1 MNHPQNENTD
11 QLFNQQIRTI
21 VLPAIKISLELKGL
35 VLHHVGLCTCADCVG
50 IRAKMAMTECVF
62 TIPESAQVIYALA
75 QADTDASLDLAGTI
89 CYASGEA
96 FGCRVD
102 LHPRVMHKLEQAH
115 AYLRTVI
122 EAKRLLLWFHQELHK
137 VASSTVRVAAF
148 PLHTED
154 GIIRFDKDTRMR
166 VKAAAVEFAKRA
178 GLPKKD

>member
-11 QLFNQQIRTI
+11 QLFSQQVRTI
-21 VLPAIKISLELKGL
+21 VLPTIKISLELKACIL
-35 VLHHVGLCTCADCVG
+35 NHVGLCTCADCVG
-50 IRAKMAMTECVF
+50 IRAKMAMTECVL
-62 TIPESAQVIYALA
+62 TIPESAVAIVALIN
-75 QADTDASLDLAGTI
+75 ADTDASLDLAGTI

-102 LHPRVMHKLEQAH
+102 LHARVMHKLEQAH
-115 AYLRTVI
+115 THLRNCI
-122 EAKRLLLWFHQELHK
+122 EAKRLLLWFHEELHK
-137 VASSTVRVAAF
+137 VTISSVRVAAF
-148 PLHTED
+148 PLHSDD